1 MRKLKVNDI
10 FENRLPLGSHNFVSV
25 IKIENND
32 VTFRNLTMLDVYT
45 ISKELFDMYYKFAEQ
60 IENE

>member
-10 FENRLPLGSHNFVSV
+10 YENRLPLGSDQFVSV

-32 VTFRNLTMLDVYT
+32 VTFRNLTMLDVFT
-45 ISKELFDMYYKFAEQ
+45 LSREVFDMYYKFVEQ
-60 IENE
+60 TENK

>member
-32 VTFRNLTMLDVYT
+32 VTFRNLTMLDVFT
-45 ISKELFDMYYKFAEQ
+45 LSREVFDMYYKFVSEA
-60 IENE
+60 